1 MLAKARFLIVDDEQE
16 VCNFFSYLLK
26 SKGYQVETANTGK
39 EAIAKIDN
47 IQFNAALV
55 DLKLPDNDGLSILK
69 IIKEKQPKCEVIIIT
84 GYSTVKSAVE
94 AIQLGAFDYVE
105 KPFVDIEEMEKLL
118 EKALNVRA
126 DLENIKM
133 YQEKYGF
140 VIGQNLKMLNLIAAA
155 QKIAKKN
162 ITVLILGET
171 GTGKEVLARYIHTV
185 SHRSDRPFMA
195 FNCGAFTENLLESE
209 LFGHEKGSFTGAY
222 GRKKGIFELA
232 HRGTLFLDEIDS
244 ASPAIQVK
252 LLRVLETGEFLRVG
266 GEELCKADVRIIAA
280 TNANLQAKVNDNQFR
295 EDLFYRLDVASLYI
309 PPLRERAEDIPLF
322 VNFFL
327 ERELKDKKIQTKRF
341 SAEALELM
349 KKYPWPGNIRE
360 LANTVAQATL
370 LSNGPVITQ
379 ADLPPKIQQVSR
391 ESGTGPAAP
400 IALPAAESRPGYEQ
414 KQAKE
419 QDSMEKKASGYLQL
433 FRSHPQRERLL
444 ELLEEFNKTLID
456 NLEIKNG
463 IDLNLLQEDLKCWS
477 DNTIKRIISNALDLT
492 YGSQVKAAALLGITA
507 RALRYYLKEKN

>member
-1 MLAKARFLIVDDEQE
+1 MLTKARFLIVDDEQE

-26 SKGYQVETANTGK
+26 NKGYEVETANTGK
-39 EAIAKIDN
+39 EALAKIDSL
-47 IQFNAALV
+47 QFNAALV

-105 KPFVDIEEMEKLL
+105 KPFVDIEEMENLL

-126 DLENIKM
+126 DLEYIKR
-133 YQEKYGF
+133 YQEEYGF
-140 VIGQNLKMLNLIAAA
+140 VVGQNLKMLNLIAAA
-155 QKIAKKN
+155 EKIAKKN
-162 ITVLILGET
+162 ITVLIHGET
-171 GTGKEVLARYIHTV
+171 GTGKEVLARYIHSV

-209 LFGHEKGSFTGAY
+209 LFGHEKGAFTGASV
-222 GRKKGIFELA
+222 RKKGIFELA

-252 LLRVLETGEFLRVG
+252 LLRILETGEFLRVG
-266 GEELCKADVRIIAA
+266 GEELCKADVRVIAA

-322 VNFFL
+322 INFFL
-327 ERELKDKKIQTKRF
+327 EKEMKDKKTQPKRIN
-341 SAEALELM
+341 AEALELM
-349 KKYPWPGNIRE
+349 KNYPWPGNIRE

-370 LSNGPVITQ
+370 LCNGPIITP
-379 ADLPPKIQQVSR
+379 ADLPTKIQQKSR
-391 ESGTGPAAP
+391 GEGPGTAAIP
-400 IALPAAESRPGYEQ
+400 ENTREALPDNNQDRDKDKDKEGQEAAGYS
-414 KQAKE
+414 K
-419 QDSMEKKASGYLQL
+419 L
-433 FRSHPQRERLL
+433 FLAHPQREKLS
-444 ELLEEFNKTLID
+444 ELLEEFDKTLLD

-463 IDLNLLQEDLKCWS
+463 INLNLLQEDLKCWT
-477 DNTIKRIISNALDLT
+477 DNTIKRIIGNALDLT
-492 YGSQVKAAALLGITA
+492 FGSQVKAAALLGITP